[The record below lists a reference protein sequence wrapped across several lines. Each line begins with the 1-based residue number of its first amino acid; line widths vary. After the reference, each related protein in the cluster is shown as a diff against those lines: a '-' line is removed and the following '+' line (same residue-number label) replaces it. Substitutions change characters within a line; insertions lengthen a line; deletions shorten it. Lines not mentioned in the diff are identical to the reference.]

1 MKNKVVR
8 QMLTSINPYVGYT
21 IGLLARAKDTTLFE
35 VPSDVNPEKIYGRT
49 FGRIYTKLSL
59 TESIIISKRAAGVR
73 PYKQG
78 VDLVVKKRALKM
90 RPQPFN
96 EEELVTANMAML
108 EKDKA
113 LERVIESI
121 THFCK
126 NALKQAKG
134 F

>member
-35 VPSDVNPEKIYGRT
+35 IPSEINPEKIYGRT
-49 FGRIYTKLSL
+49 FGRTYTKLSL
-59 TESIIISKRAAGVR
+59 IEAVIISKRASGVR
-73 PYKQG
+73 PYAHG
-78 VDLVVKKRALKM
+78 VDHVVKKGALKM

-96 EEELVTANMAML
+96 EEELIAANMAML
-108 EKDKA
+108 EKDKTV
-113 LERVIESI
+113 ERVMKSI
-121 THFCK
+121 TDFCK